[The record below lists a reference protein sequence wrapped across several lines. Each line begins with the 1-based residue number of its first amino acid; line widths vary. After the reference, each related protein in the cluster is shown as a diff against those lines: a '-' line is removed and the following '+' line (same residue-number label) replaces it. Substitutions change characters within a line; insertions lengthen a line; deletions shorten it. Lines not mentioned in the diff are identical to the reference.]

1 MSRLTS
7 ILSVTLLGDNSN
19 MKRSMTD
26 AQKHLKKFESS
37 VKGSIGKMNGLFA
50 TLGVGLSVAAFTK
63 MAQAAAS
70 DAKSLA
76 LMTTAIKN
84 ATGATDES
92 IASSEAYIQS
102 LSNQFGIL
110 DDDLRPA
117 LTVLTST
124 YGDLNQ
130 AQAALVPTLDL
141 AAYAQVDAT
150 TAANALAKAQK
161 GNYKQLYSLIPA
173 LRGVADPMAKLQELT
188 KGSAEAAANTDPFKK
203 LQVIFDNLQ
212 ETIGQYLLPYIEQFT
227 TWLNTEQGQATLAS
241 LANGFITIANV
252 VFNIITWLSNNKWLA
267 LTIAGFAGWV
277 KITWSLFKVFVAIRK
292 VMKEMTVIQ
301 AIGAAMKTAI
311 GPAGIIAA
319 LGSAALVTA
328 AVLNVGNL
336 FNDNA
341 GAAPIIE
348 PFAAQSIAT
357 PTTVQSG
364 LKATTGTTQK
374 VIKKTTDDVKKGI
387 ETLKKQLTTVRDL
400 IKSFTDKFRN
410 AVELSFGIIDRA
422 TGKMF
427 RADRFVKELRR
438 VRDATKDFAKN
449 MAALQAIGGK
459 AATPL
464 LNQILGMS
472 PEEGA
477 AILQGFVQSPQLF
490 QEAIALGGNL
500 ANTGATVGRA
510 VSTMQGNQTEQQM
523 LNEIKLLRADLASG
537 KNTYNIKGTMT
548 ATEIVNAIRTWEKTN
563 GKKVLVG

>member
-1 MSRLTS
+1 MARNSS
-7 ILSVTLLGDNSN
+7 ILSITVLGNSTSARRAMN
-19 MKRSMTD
+19 E
-26 AQKHLKKFESS
+26 AGNS
-37 VKGSIGKMNGLFA
+37 VKNLQRTIGGATSGITKMFGA
-50 TLGVGLSVAAFTK
+50 LGVGMSLAGFGK
-63 MAQAAAS
+63 MAQAAAQ
-70 DAKSLA
+70 DAKSLN
-76 LMTTAIKN
+76 LMTVAIQN
-84 ATGATDES
+84 ATGATD
-92 IASSEAYIQS
+92 AAVAGSEAYIQS
-102 LSNQFGIL
+102 LSNQYGIL

-117 LTVLTST
+117 LSTLTAT
-124 YGDLNQ
+124 YGDLET
-130 AQAALVPTLDL
+130 AQAALIPTLDL

-150 TAANALAKAQK
+150 TAAAALAKAHK

-173 LRGVADPMAKLQELT
+173 LRGVNDPMGKLQELT
-188 KGSAEAAANTDPFKK
+188 KGSAEAAANSDPFKR

-212 ETIGQYLLPYIEQFT
+212 ETIGQYLLPYIQQFAD
-227 TWLNTEQGQATLAS
+227 WLNTEQGQTTVS
-241 LANGFITIANV
+241 QIADAFGRMAV
-252 VFNIITWLSNNKWLA
+252 FVFNIISWLSNNAWLA
-267 LTIAGFAGWV
+267 ITIVGLTKFV
-277 KITWSLFKVFVAIRK
+277 KVWWAIFKVVTAVK
-292 VMKEMTVIQ
+292 KATKELTVVQ
-301 AIGAAMKTAI
+301 AIGAALKTAFS
-311 GPAGIIAA
+311 PAGVIAA
-319 LGSAALVTA
+319 TA
-328 AVLNVGNL
+328 AGLGVAGAIWGISAM
-336 FNDNA
+336 FNDSA
-341 GAAPIIE
+341 GAAPIID
-348 PFAAQSIAT
+348 PFNPTSTALPTAT
-357 PTTVQSG
+357 KPNLPTSTSG
-364 LKATTGTTQK
+364 TQK

-427 RADRFVKELRR
+427 RADRFVRELRR

-500 ANTGATVGRA
+500 ANTGAAVGRS
-510 VSTMQGNQTEQQM
+510 VSTMMGNQTEQQM